1 MFVCRNV
8 SCARGARCSW
18 RARSSRRART
28 RPTARTAS
36 ASCLPRGA
44 RRAAAPSPARAAPGI
59 SIVKDLLSIHDML
72 LVRRFISFE
81 GRHWHSDCFVCALCK
96 QSMAGKVG
104 HHTFVFNIYV
114 HGRKRGHK
122 RFNIYLNNFLP
133 LGRAT

>member
-36 ASCLPRGA
+36 ASCSPRGA

-59 SIVKDLLSIHDML
+59 SIVKDVLSIHDTL
-72 LVRRFISFE
+72 FVRRFISFE

-96 QSMAGKVG
+96 QSMAGKV
-104 HHTFVFNIYV
+104 
-114 HGRKRGHK
+114 R
-122 RFNIYLNNFLP
+122 
-133 LGRAT
+133 